1 MATLRPWWPLRLRQA
16 QSVDERRWVIL
27 DVETS
32 GLDPAKD
39 ALLAVAAVAMRV
51 DWAGKRLCMDAGD
64 SLELVLRPDA
74 VSSRGNILLHGI
86 GAHMQQ
92 TGLEPDAALQT
103 FVAFVGAAPLL
114 AFHSAFDQ
122 AVLDRYCQRHLGK
135 ACSNPWLDIAHLC
148 AATHPDVHARSLMNG
163 WRISASPA
171 RCATR
176 RLPMP
181 GRKANCCSASGRAW
195 CPNARP
201 GATSAAWRSATVG
214 CPGGDPG
221 RVQGM
226 IFHRCAHCRQR
237 TTTSPERRSCA
248 SSVRRP

>member
-16 QSVDERRWVIL
+16 QSLDERRWVIL

-39 ALLAVAAVAMRV
+39 ALLAIAAVAMRV
-51 DWAGKRLCMDAGD
+51 DWAGRRLRMDAGD

-122 AVLDRYCQRHLGK
+122 TVLDRYCQRHLGK

-148 AATHPDVHARSLMNG
+148 AATHPDVHARSLDEWMAHFRVTCAVRHQAAADAWAEG
-163 WRISASPA
+163 ELLQRIWP
-171 RCATR
+171 
-176 RLPMP
+176 
-181 GRKANCCSASGRAW
+181 
-195 CPNARP
+195 
-201 GATSAAWRSATVG
+201 
-214 CPGGDPG
+214 
-221 RVQGM
+221 RVV
-226 IFHRCAHCRQR
+226 
-237 TTTSPERRSCA
+237 SECA
-248 SSVRRP
+248 SWRDVSRLAQRHRWLSRG